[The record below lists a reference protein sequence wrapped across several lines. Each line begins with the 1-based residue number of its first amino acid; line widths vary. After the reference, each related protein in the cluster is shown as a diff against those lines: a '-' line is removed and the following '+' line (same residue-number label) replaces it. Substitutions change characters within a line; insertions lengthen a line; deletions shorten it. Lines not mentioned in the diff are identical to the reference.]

1 MARPKSP
8 KSKSARFDL
17 RLHPDELAVYE
28 HVSKAIGKPISQI
41 IREEMASFCS
51 RFTGVRLNDRQ

>member
-8 KSKSARFDL
+8 KSKSASFL
-17 RLHPDELAVYE
+17 VRLHPDELAVYE
-28 HVSKAIGKPISQI
+28 HVSKILDKPISQI

-51 RFTGVRLNDRQ
+51 RFAGVRLNDQ

>member
-8 KSKSARFDL
+8 KSKSARFEI

-28 HVSKAIGKPISQI
+28 HVSKILDKPISQI

-51 RFTGVRLNDRQ
+51 RFTGVRLNDQ

>member
-8 KSKSARFDL
+8 NSKSARFDL

-28 HVSKAIGKPISQI
+28 RVSKTLGKPISQI

-51 RFTGVRLNDRQ
+51 QFNEVRLNDQ